1 LEEGLTTVVQLF
13 FRVLLL
19 GFFICQLFLLA
30 MLVIGLHSLNLNHKT
45 RKLEKVKLVENFIF
59 ASAILRS
66 FLNLGKNF
74 VDELVVSVVQ
84 DINEVCLN
92 NRNQLSV
99 TILHGSL
106 IDNLL
111 LSLDLVLFCLF
122 TD

>member
-1 LEEGLTTVVQLF
+1 
-13 FRVLLL
+13 
-19 GFFICQLFLLA
+19 
-30 MLVIGLHSLNLNHKT
+30 M
-45 RKLEKVKLVENFIF
+45 KLVENFIF